1 MLKMRVLAVVVG
13 IAAMIVPIVTAGRPA
28 RNGAG
33 AVLRAL
39 SGPADAQAAVH
50 RKSAAC
56 TSPKGQKINISWGD
70 GNVSTTVYFNNH
82 CAQKRFVKL
91 QFVRENHTSFNK
103 CITVNPKTHGKKKIQ
118 YGQPNR
124 VTLPA
129 KNPADCD

>member
-1 MLKMRVLAVVVG
+1 LAVVVG
-13 IAAMIVPIVTAGRPA
+13 IAAMMVPVFTAGQPA
-28 RNGAG
+28 LSRAG
-33 AVLRAL
+33 AALAVL

-56 TSPKGQKINISWGD
+56 KSPKGKKINISWGD

-91 QFVRENHTSFNK
+91 EFVRENHTTFSR
-103 CITVNPKTHGKKKIQ
+103 CMTVNPKTKGKKKIG

-124 VTLPA
+124 VTLPV
-129 KNPADCD
+129 KKPTICG

>member
-1 MLKMRVLAVVVG
+1 MRQMRILAVVG
-13 IAAMIVPIVTAGRPA
+13 IAAMIVPILTAGQPVLSA
-28 RNGAG
+28 AG
-33 AVLRAL
+33 AALAVL

-50 RKSAAC
+50 RRSAAC

-91 QFVRENHTSFNK
+91 QFVRENHTTFNK
-103 CITVNPKTHGKKKIQ
+103 CITVNPKTKGKKKIG

-129 KNPADCD
+129 REPAICD